1 MKETLP
7 VIAFARHTFSKTL
20 ALGFMLCSPVVTMAQ
35 KETPVLYDPADT
47 VEMTPRAILQR
58 NAPDEFVSGGNPR
71 FLHHPRDSKFIV
83 GVGGFVKTTVGVD
96 FGHPIENADNFI
108 TSDIPMRDMEGDN
121 SSFNVSGRQTHIYL
135 NVVAL
140 PGTANEIGAFV
151 SANLLDNYCPT
162 LQFAYLRY
170 RGFQAGYDY
179 TLFSDPV
186 AVPPAIDK
194 EGPNAFTAVTTTG
207 LRYGIDVGD
216 RRQWRLAIGA
226 EMPMASFTTA
236 EGKTRILTQKVPDI
250 PVAVR
255 YAWGGGDSWVRL
267 SGILRNLYYRDEITR
282 RNVDKVGYG
291 IQLSGQVQ
299 LLPQLTAQWQGVYG
313 KGIASYIQDLTDKGM
328 DLTPTADGRSLKA
341 VEAWGAYGALTWNIT
356 DAVYCSAV
364 YSQVRAYP
372 RRYESEAS
380 PWGEQYSYAQYAGAN
395 LFWDINSYFTVGA
408 EYLWGRRADCDGM
421 KCSDNRV
428 QAMVQFSF

>member
-1 MKETLP
+1 MMKSLLKY
-7 VIAFARHTFSKTL
+7 A
-20 ALGFMLCSPVVTMAQ
+20 ALLLTPAICMAQ
-35 KETPVLYDPADT
+35 KETPVLYEGPDT
-47 VEMTPRAILQR
+47 TVLTPRDYLQH
-58 NAPDEFVSGGNPR
+58 NAPDEFVSGGNPK
-71 FLHHPRDSKFIV
+71 FLHHTRDSKFIV

-96 FGHPIENADNFI
+96 FGHPIDNADNFI
-108 TSDIPMRDMEGDN
+108 TSDIPMRDMDGDN
-121 SSFNVSGRQTHIYL
+121 TSFNVSARQTHLYL

-140 PGTANEIGAFV
+140 PGTGNEIGAFV

-186 AVPPAIDK
+186 AAPPAIDK

-207 LRYGIDVGD
+207 LRYVADLGR
-216 RRQWRLAIGA
+216 RRQWRLAIGV

-236 EGKTRILTQKVPDI
+236 EGETRMMTQKAPDI

-255 YAWGGGDSWVRL
+255 YAWGGGSSWIRL
-267 SGILRNLYYRDEITR
+267 SGILRNLYYRDEQTHRSI
-282 RNVDKVGYG
+282 DKVGYG

-328 DLTPTADGRSLKA
+328 DLMPSADGRTLKS
-341 VEAWGAYGALTWNIT
+341 VEAWGAYGALTWNIS

-372 RRYESEAS
+372 RRYEVEAS
-380 PWGEQYSYAQYAGAN
+380 PWGEQYSYAQYVGAN
-395 LFWDINSYFTVGA
+395 LFWNISSYFTTGL